1 LQRELNASLNLVQ
14 ERTRL
19 SVVHPGSR
27 SSISRHEAAAMTS
40 VVEIFLPLDTRTGRP
55 IDLEVIEGIVKG
67 LADRF
72 GGATAYT
79 REPAEGLWK
88 RSMAIERDRIIIVEV
103 LVDEID
109 EVWWHD
115 YRRKLEGEFEQD
127 KVLIRVTPCR
137 VI

>member
-1 LQRELNASLNLVQ
+1 VTN
-14 ERTRL
+14 
-19 SVVHPGSR
+19 
-27 SSISRHEAAAMTS
+27 I
-40 VVEIFLPLDTRTGRP
+40 VEIFLPLDTRTGRA
-55 IDLEVIEGIVKG
+55 IDLELIEALVKG

-72 GGATAYT
+72 GGATAFT

-88 RSMAIERDRIIIVEV
+88 RAMAVERDRIIIVEV
-103 LVDEID
+103 VVDEID

-115 YRRKLEGEFEQD
+115 YRHKLETEFEQD

>member
-1 LQRELNASLNLVQ
+1 
-14 ERTRL
+14 
-19 SVVHPGSR
+19 
-27 SSISRHEAAAMTS
+27 MTN

-88 RSMAIERDRIIIVEV
+88 RAMSIERDRIIMVEV
-103 LVDEID
+103 LVNDVDES
-109 EVWWHD
+109 WWHD
-115 YRRKLEGEFEQD
+115 YRRKLENELEQD
-127 KVLIRVTPCR
+127 KVLIRITPCR

>member
-1 LQRELNASLNLVQ
+1 M
-14 ERTRL
+14 
-19 SVVHPGSR
+19 
-27 SSISRHEAAAMTS
+27 IS
-40 VVEIFLPLDTRTGRP
+40 VVEIFLPLDTRAGRP